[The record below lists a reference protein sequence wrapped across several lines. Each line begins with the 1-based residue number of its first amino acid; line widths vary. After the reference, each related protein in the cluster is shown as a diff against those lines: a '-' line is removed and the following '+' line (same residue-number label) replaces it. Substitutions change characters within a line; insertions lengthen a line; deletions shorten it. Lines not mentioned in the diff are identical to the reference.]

1 VSTESNRTS
10 RRLNGLALGAMVALV
25 AAATLVPS
33 VASGAQGQNA
43 RKVAVQRVGAQQQQQ
58 AKAYWTRARLEAA
71 RPYPLPKVRATGGP
85 VGGLSTQPTG
95 RPHSVEGRLPKGAQQ
110 AAATAAAPQGGARAV
125 AAVEPAL
132 YSYPFPFTR
141 YFVETQL
148 YNAPATPGVY
158 PYISVGK
165 IFFTQNGSNYVCSG
179 ASVVSAAAFQT
190 VWTAGHCLSDG
201 SNTFNTNT
209 VFVPSFRNG
218 VAPYGLFTAT
228 VLVTTNAWHATGD
241 FTRDLGAF
249 RVGVNGAGQTLQS
262 RVGSLGFAW
271 NQPRAQHYNDFGYPA
286 AAPFNGQWMVTCQAS
301 HAYDDITIAGAG
313 PDPFAIG
320 CDMTGGSSG
329 GPFIKNFKAQNYIN
343 GHNDYKYINP
353 ALPLAMFSPY
363 FDALANTVRCVASGN
378 AGPGC

>member
-1 VSTESNRTS
+1 M
-10 RRLNGLALGAMVALV
+10 LALV

-33 VASGAQGQNA
+33 VASGAQGPQA
-43 RKVAVQRVGAQQQQQ
+43 RKVAVHRVGAKQQQQ
-58 AKAYWTRARLEAA
+58 ASAYWTRARLQSA

-85 VGGLSTQPTG
+85 VGGISTDATG
-95 RPHSVEGRLPKGAQQ
+95 RARAVAGKLPKGARP
-110 AAATAAAPQGGARAV
+110 AATVAPLGARAL
-125 AAVEPAL
+125 ASVEPAL

-141 YFVETQL
+141 YDVDLPL
-148 YNAPATPGVY
+148 YNAAFTHTGVY
-158 PYISVGK
+158 PYIAVGK
-165 IFFTQNGSNYVCSG
+165 VFFTQNGSNYVCSG

-190 VWTAGHCLSDG
+190 VWTAGHCLNDG
-201 SNTFNTNT
+201 SQTFNTNT
-209 VFVPSFRNG
+209 VFVPAYRNG
-218 VAPYGLFTAT
+218 NAPHGLFTAT
-228 VLVTTNAWHATGD
+228 VLVTTSAWHNNGD

-249 RVGVNGAGQTLQS
+249 RVGLNGAGQTLQS

-286 AAPFNGQWMVTCQAS
+286 AAPFTGLVMVTCQAS
-301 HAYDDITIAGAG
+301 HAYDDITIPGAG

-329 GPFIKNFKAQNYIN
+329 GPFIKNFKSANYIN

-363 FDALANTVRCVASGN
+363 FDTLANTVRCVASGN